1 VGGELPIDL
10 GLGFVARLLNA
21 TSFKY
26 NAQQKHCFTG
36 ANDCSSSACITLQTN
51 KEPLLG
57 FEEQIPLMTKILY
70 NKQRRENDGLHLD
83 PGDFQRTLEEADFRL
98 QGFLSKM
105 EKAIIP
111 PERSA
116 YNKKEARKQIVLL
129 CYTIAGMRN
138 KFVNDLKLEI
148 GLSLDAAGTKWN
160 GIDRMNKCGYSVD
173 PKTLENYKKMLVERH
188 SARVQEFFMQNV
200 R

>member
-1 VGGELPIDL
+1 
-10 GLGFVARLLNA
+10 
-21 TSFKY
+21 
-26 NAQQKHCFTG
+26 
-36 ANDCSSSACITLQTN
+36 
-51 KEPLLG
+51 
-57 FEEQIPLMTKILY
+57 
-70 NKQRRENDGLHLD
+70 
-83 PGDFQRTLEEADFRL
+83 
-98 QGFLSKM
+98 M